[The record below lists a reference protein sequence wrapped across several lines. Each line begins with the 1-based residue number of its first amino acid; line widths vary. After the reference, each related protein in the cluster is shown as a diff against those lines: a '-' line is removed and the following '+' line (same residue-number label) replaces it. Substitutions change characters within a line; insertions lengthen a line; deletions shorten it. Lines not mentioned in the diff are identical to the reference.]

1 MSQLAPW
8 LIGLAASTA
17 IAALAYWRRSLSPS
31 GVPAA
36 MIVGTVLYALG
47 GAAWYVPLLAFF
59 LTSSVLSHWR
69 KRSKTNLESGYEK
82 SGRRDVGQVFANG
95 GVGVLLCIG
104 HAIEPG
110 ALWWPAFV
118 GVMATVNADTWA
130 TEIGGL
136 SKRAP
141 RSILTWRPAV
151 AGASGAV
158 SPLGLAA
165 SAFGALAVA
174 LAAWVCV
181 PAAAALAGV
190 GAAAGFAGAL
200 VDSLLGASVQR
211 MFRCRVCGSEVEA
224 ATHCGHP
231 AVLARGVRWLGNDAV
246 NAASSAAGGL
256 IAALLAWPNI

>member
-1 MSQLAPW
+1 

-17 IAALAYWRRSLSPS
+17 IAVLAYWRRSLSPS
-31 GVPAA
+31 GASAA
-36 MIVGTVLYALG
+36 VVVGAVLYALG
-47 GAAWYVPLLAFF
+47 GAAWYIPLLAFF
-59 LTSSVLSHWR
+59 FTSSLLSHWR
-69 KRSKTNLESGYEK
+69 KRNKAKLENGYEK
-82 SGRRDVGQVFANG
+82 SGRRDAGQVLANG
-95 GVGVLLCIG
+95 GIGALLCIG
-104 HAIEPG
+104 QAVAPG

-136 SKRAP
+136 SRRAP
-141 RSILTWRPAV
+141 RSILTWRPTV

-165 SAFGALAVA
+165 SACGALAVS

-181 PAAAALAGV
+181 PAAAGLAGL
-190 GAAAGFAGAL
+190 AASAGFAGAL

-211 MFRCRVCGSEVEA
+211 MFRCRVCGSEIEA
-224 ATHCGHP
+224 AAHCGRP
-231 AVLARGVRWLGNDAV
+231 AALARGMRWLGNDAV

-256 IAALLAWPNI
+256 IAALLAWSLL